1 MKDCLNGYST
11 NEISTY
17 FAESDESLKK
27 CAKCPHFQYEDGLT
41 TCDKL
46 NSTAKINKQEEPKIK
61 EIIQ

>member
-27 CAKCPHFQYEDGLT
+27 CAKCPYFHYEDGLT

-46 NSTAKINKQEEPKIK
+46 NSTGGEEDDS
-61 EIIQ
+61 